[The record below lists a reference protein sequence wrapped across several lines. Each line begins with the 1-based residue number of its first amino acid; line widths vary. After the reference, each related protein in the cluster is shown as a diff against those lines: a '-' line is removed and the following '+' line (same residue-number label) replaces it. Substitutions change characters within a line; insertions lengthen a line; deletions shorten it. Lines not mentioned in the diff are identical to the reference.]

1 VTVSNSPAG
10 PSPEAGELSPVL
22 VIIPTYNEVENIER
36 IITRVYA
43 SNPQVHVLV
52 ADDNSPDGT
61 GDLAD
66 KLAARDD
73 RVKVMHRAGKQG
85 LGAAY
90 IAGFKWGL
98 EHGYQLLIEMDADG
112 SHRPEDLPSLLAALD
127 ERGADLV
134 IGSRYVKGGKIVNWP
149 VSRQFLSRGGNTYI
163 HLVMGLKVRDVTAGY
178 RVFRRSTLE
187 RLGLDSVQS
196 GGYIFQTDLT
206 RRVHNLGMK
215 IVEVPI
221 TFVEREIGVSK
232 MNRSIMVESL
242 WRATVWGFEDRIA
255 QLTGKRKKLQQ
266 DSQQEQQKQLT
277 RQQG

>member
-10 PSPEAGELSPVL
+10 DAPEAGELSPVL
-22 VIIPTYNEVENIER
+22 VIIPTYNEVDNIER
-36 IITRVYA
+36 IITRVHEH
-43 SNPQVHVLV
+43 NPQVHVLV

-66 KLAARDD
+66 KLAAKDD
-73 RVKVMHRAGKQG
+73 RVKVMHRPGKQG

-90 IAGFKWGL
+90 IAGFAWGL

-112 SHRPEDLPSLLAALD
+112 SHQPEDLPRMLATL
-127 ERGADLV
+127 EQQNADLV

-149 VSRQFLSRGGNTYI
+149 VTRQLLSRGGNIYI
-163 HLVMGLKVRDVTAGY
+163 HVVMGMKVRDVTAGY
-178 RVFRRSTLE
+178 RIFRRSTLE
-187 RLGLDSVQS
+187 RIGLDSVKS

-206 RRVHNLGMK
+206 RRVNNLGMR

-221 TFVEREIGVSK
+221 TFVEREIGQSK

-242 WRATVWGFEDRIA
+242 WRATTWGLGDRWA
-255 QLTGKRKKLQQ
+255 RVSGKDKR
-266 DSQQEQQKQLT
+266 
-277 RQQG
+277 RRP